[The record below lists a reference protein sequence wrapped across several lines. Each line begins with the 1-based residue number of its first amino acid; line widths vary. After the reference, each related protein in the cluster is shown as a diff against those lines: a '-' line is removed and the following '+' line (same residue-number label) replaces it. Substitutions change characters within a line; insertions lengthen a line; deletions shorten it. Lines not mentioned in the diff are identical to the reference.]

1 MRLQIITLSFLLC
14 SSLSWSQ
21 RKSDLLMEIQ
31 QLKTTIEQQNDSI
44 RKLRSELLSK
54 SALIETYSKDLRDMR
69 ETNTNLMNTMGK
81 FTSESVANTMKVNSK
96 LANIND
102 IEKKAEQIRGL
113 MLGIDSINITA
124 AAGLNQT
131 ISAAQGLK
139 IEEASLQFPIANLI
153 LEMSDSLALEPKLI
167 AVNQVINTFKGYQL
181 TITGNLDKLE
191 NGSDSIAFQLYDLFT
206 NVYAIEPNR
215 IQIAPS
221 GNLNFTFIKLSPDFT
236 NVYMLTKQ
244 ILR

>member
-14 SSLSWSQ
+14 SALSWSQ

-54 SALIETYSKDLRDMR
+54 SALIETYSNDLRDMR

-139 IEEASLQFPIANLI
+139 IEEASLQFQIS
-153 LEMSDSLALEPKLI
+153 LE
-167 AVNQVINTFKGYQL
+167 
-181 TITGNLDKLE
+181 
-191 NGSDSIAFQLYDLFT
+191 
-206 NVYAIEPNR
+206 
-215 IQIAPS
+215 
-221 GNLNFTFIKLSPDFT
+221 LNP
-236 NVYMLTKQ
+236 
-244 ILR
+244 

>member
-14 SSLSWSQ
+14 STLSWSQ

-54 SALIETYSKDLRDMR
+54 SALIETYSNDLRDMR

-206 NVYAIEPNR
+206 NVYAIEPDR

>member
-1 MRLQIITLSFLLC
+1 MRLQIITLSLLLY
-14 SSLSWSQ
+14 SALSWSQ

-54 SALIETYSKDLRDMR
+54 SVLIDTYSNDLRDMR

-102 IEKKAEQIRGL
+102 IEEKAEQIRGL
-113 MLGIDSINITA
+113 MLDIDSINITA
-124 AAGLNQT
+124 AVGLNQT

-153 LEMSDSLALEPKLI
+153 LEMSDSLAMEPKLI
-167 AVNQVINTFKGYQL
+167 AVNKVLNTFKGYQL

-191 NGSDSIAFQLYDLFT
+191 NGSDSIAFQLYDLFI
-206 NVYAIEPNR
+206 NVYAIEPDR

-221 GNLNFTFIKLSPDFT
+221 GNLNFTFLKLSPDFT

>member
-14 SSLSWSQ
+14 STLSWSQ

-54 SALIETYSKDLRDMR
+54 SALIETYSNDLRDMR

-113 MLGIDSINITA
+113 MLGIDSINISA

-206 NVYAIEPNR
+206 NVYAIEPDR